1 MRVRIRFTKL
11 GKIRFTSHRDVARI
25 WERVLRRAALPI
37 ALTEGFSPRPK
48 MHFGLALSTGHESWG
63 EYLDVDFRE
72 PEGAQIDVA
81 ALPELLSP
89 LLPVG
94 MDVEAAAVIERSL
107 PSLQEAVTAC
117 RWRIEVPGL
126 VVAERRVAVQ
136 EVLAAAELP
145 VSRERKGKTVV
156 DDIRPAIRELV
167 VGPDGVLETELAT
180 QPRGVRPQ
188 ELVNAIASLM
198 DAGPDGPAALDEG
211 HVCRTHQWIVLD
223 GAQREPLSRDATRV
237 PHVQARAS

>member
-1 MRVRIRFTKL
+1 VRVRIRFTKL

-63 EYLDVDFRE
+63 EYLDVDLRE

-81 ALPELLSP
+81 TLPELLSP

-126 VVAERRVAVQ
+126 AVAERQAAV
-136 EVLAAAELP
+136 EKVLAAAELP

-156 DDIRPAIRELV
+156 DDIRPAILELV
-167 VGPDGVLETELAT
+167 LGADGVLETELAT

-188 ELVNAIASLM
+188 ELVNAIANVLAS
-198 DAGPDGPAALDEG
+198 GPEVAALDEG

-223 GAQREPLSRDATRV
+223 GAQREPLPRDATRA

>member
-11 GKIRFTSHRDVARI
+11 GKVRFTSHRDVARI
-25 WERVLRRAALPI
+25 WERTLRRAALPI

-48 MHFGLALSTGHESWG
+48 MHFGLALSTGHESLG
-63 EYLDVDFRE
+63 EYLDVDLRE

-81 ALPELLSP
+81 TLPELLSP

-126 VVAERRVAVQ
+126 DVAERQAAV
-136 EVLAAAELP
+136 EKVLAATTLP

-156 DDIRPAIRELV
+156 DDIRPAILELV
-167 VGPDGVLETELAT
+167 VGADGALETELAT

-188 ELVNAIASLM
+188 ELVNAIADVL
-198 DAGPDGPAALDEG
+198 APGPDRRALDEG

-223 GAQREPLSRDATRV
+223 GARQEPLPLDATRA
-237 PHVQARAS
+237 PHVHARAS